1 MKQTVFIFGGL
12 SIAILILFQLS
23 KLSLLAA
30 QGNSDLFIIAAGV
43 LFIAVGFILSRFLY
57 SNNKTRQQPGA
68 IDEDQLKKTNLSKQE
83 YKILTLM
90 AEGLSNLEIAEGL
103 FISEN
108 TVKSHVSKILIKLNA
123 KRRTQAVRI
132 GRDMNII

>member
-1 MKQTVFIFGGL
+1 MKQTIFIFAGL
-12 SIAILILFQLS
+12 SVAILILFQVS
-23 KLSLLAA
+23 KLSLLGFK
-30 QGNSDLFIIAAGV
+30 GNNDLFVIIAGV
-43 LFIAVGFILSRFLY
+43 LFIAVGFVLSRVLY
-57 SNNKTRQQPGA
+57 KNEKTSPQPEP
-68 IDEDQLKKTNLSKQE
+68 IDKEQLKKTNLSKQE

-90 AEGLSNLEIAEGL
+90 AQGLSNMEIAEGL

-132 GRDMNII
+132 GRDLNII

>member
-57 SNNKTRQQPGA
+57 SNNKTWQQPGA
-68 IDEDQLKKTNLSKQE
+68 IDRDQLKKTNLSKQE

-90 AEGLSNLEIAEGL
+90 AEGLSNMEIAEGL